1 MIPYSKQSINNIDLK
16 YVKDALKSKFLTQ
29 GPLTVKF
36 EKKIAKYTNSRHA
49 ITFNSASSALMLA
62 CKVLNLKKNDIAWN
76 VPNTYAATANAIL
89 HSGLQLDFVDID
101 PDSYNICIQKLKK
114 KLILAKKKGKLPK
127 LIIPIHFAGLP
138 CDLKTISKL
147 SKKYKFK
154 IIEDASHALGA
165 KYNNEKIGSCKYS
178 EMCIFSFHPVKTIT
192 TGEGGAI
199 TTNNLNYVKLL
210 RAYRSGGI
218 IKNKKD
224 LTKKSEPGWY
234 YEQHYLGYNLRLN
247 EIQAALG
254 ISQLNR
260 IDRFYHL
267 RKKISNRYDK
277 YLKNFPLLLP
287 LKKLNLKS
295 AYHLY
300 VVRLN
305 GGAVKRNQLYNKLKK
320 EKIETNL
327 HYIPLHFHPFYKKDK
342 HKFKNLEG
350 SKLYYKT
357 ALSLPIY
364 PDLKKKDQI
373 IVIKKIQKYFS

>member
-1 MIPYSKQSINNIDLK
+1 VIPYSKQSINNIDIK
-16 YVKDALKSKFLTQ
+16 HVKDALKSKFLTQ
-29 GPLTVKF
+29 GPLTNKF
-36 EKKIAKYTNSRHA
+36 EKKIAKFTNSRHA

-62 CKVLNLKKNDIAWN
+62 CKVLNLKKNDIAWT

-89 HSGLQLDFVDID
+89 HSGLKLDFIDID
-101 PDSYNICIQKLKK
+101 SNSYNISIKKLKK
-114 KLILAKKKGKLPK
+114 KLILAKKKKKLPK
-127 LIIPIHFAGLP
+127 LLIPIHFAGLP

-199 TTNNLNYVKLL
+199 TTNDPSYEKLL

-218 IKNKKD
+218 VKNKRD
-224 LTKKSEPGWY
+224 LIKKSKPGWY

-254 ISQLNR
+254 VSQLNR
-260 IDRFYHL
+260 INKFYHL
-267 RKKISNRYDK
+267 RKKISDRYDK
-277 YLKNFPLLLP
+277 YFRNLPLSLP
-287 LKKLNLKS
+287 LKKTNLKS
-295 AYHLY
+295 TYHLY

-305 GGAVKRNQLYNKLKK
+305 GGAIKRDQLYNKLKK
-320 EKIETNL
+320 DKIETNL
-327 HYIPLHFHPFYKKDK
+327 HYIPLHFHPFYKKEK
-342 HKFKNLEG
+342 HRFKNLEE
-350 SKLYYKT
+350 SKLYFET
-357 ALSLPIY
+357 ALSLPIF
-364 PDLKKKDQI
+364 PDLKIKEQI
-373 IVIKKIQKYFS
+373 IIIKKIQKYFS